1 MMNLFIVDDEPVIEN
16 GLPAII
22 EKEDN
27 EIKVVGTASNG
38 AEAINKISTLNVDL
52 VLLDMKMPEMD
63 GVECLRLLKKQYPDL
78 KVVAFTGNTIP
89 RIFKEITDLGV
100 DGIIE
105 KTTDIPILIN
115 KLKRIYKYNIKI
127 ISPEL
132 PRFYDYSEEL
142 EAPRLTR
149 TETKVL
155 SLLGQGYYRKEVA
168 DILNKSKDAIDAHV
182 KNMHKKYK
190 SGQLHDIIERAKKAR
205 YI

>member
-1 MMNLFIVDDEPVIEN
+1 MNLFIVDDEPVIEN
-16 GLPAII
+16 GLPSII

-27 EIKVVGTASNG
+27 EIKVVGTAPNG
-38 AEAINKISTLNVDL
+38 AEAISKISTLNVDL

-63 GVECLRLLKKQYPDL
+63 GVECLRILKQQYPDL
-78 KVVAFTGNTIP
+78 KVVAFTGNTVP
-89 RIFKEITDLGV
+89 RIFKEITDLGI

-127 ISPEL
+127 ISTDL

-149 TETKVL
+149 METKVL

-190 SGQLHDIIERAKKAR
+190 SGQLHEIIEKAKKAR

>member
-1 MMNLFIVDDEPVIEN
+1 MNLFIVDDEPVIEN

-22 EKEDN
+22 EKEDI
-27 EIKVVGTASNG
+27 EIKVVGTAPNG
-38 AEAINKISTLNVDL
+38 VEAINKISTLNVDL

-115 KLKRIYKYNIKI
+115 KLKRIYKYDIKI
-127 ISPEL
+127 ISHEL

>member
-16 GLPAII
+16 GLPSII

-27 EIKVVGTASNG
+27 EIKVVGTAPNG
-38 AEAINKISTLNVDL
+38 AEAISKISTLNVDL

-63 GVECLRLLKKQYPDL
+63 GVECLRLLKQQYPDL
-78 KVVAFTGNTIP
+78 KVVAFTGNTVP
-89 RIFKEITDLGV
+89 RIFKEITDLGI

-127 ISPEL
+127 ISTDL

-149 TETKVL
+149 METKVL
-155 SLLGQGYYRKEVA
+155 SLLGQGYIRKEVA

-190 SGQLHDIIERAKKAR
+190 SGQLHEIIEKAKKAR

>member
-1 MMNLFIVDDEPVIEN
+1 MNLFIVDDEPVIEN
-16 GLPAII
+16 GLPSII
-22 EKEDN
+22 EKEDS
-27 EIKVVGTASNG
+27 EIKVVGTAPNG
-38 AEAINKISTLNVDL
+38 AEAISKISTLTVDL

-63 GVECLRLLKKQYPDL
+63 GVECLRLLKQQYPDL
-78 KVVAFTGNTIP
+78 KVVAFTGNTVP
-89 RIFKEITDLGV
+89 RIFKEITDLGI

-127 ISPEL
+127 ISTDL

-149 TETKVL
+149 METKVL
-155 SLLGQGYYRKEVA
+155 SLLGQGYIRKEVA

-190 SGQLHDIIERAKKAR
+190 SGQLHEIIEKAKKAR